1 MVEKKGSEKETKK
14 AEEAEEVVVE
24 KVEKKKII
32 PTTNISAIALA
43 KAKATILKATNQKPL
58 QPVVATLGHV
68 HSGSFPI
75 DSMIGGS
82 QIKDGKGQVCPGYP
96 RRRITELYGPESSG
110 KTTLLI
116 HAMVEAQ
123 KAGGTAMFI
132 DFEHSL
138 DHNYAK
144 ALGLSY
150 DDKKLL
156 VYQPDTMEE
165 GFKMLFVGIAA
176 GVDVIGVDSIAAM
189 VPKKELEKG
198 FDEEA
203 KIGALAAPFSR
214 ALPKFVIWLQKY
226 PKLPTNKEVKDPNH
240 PGTAL
245 IFVNQTRALI
255 SMGGGGG
262 HGENENTTGGKA
274 LKFYAY
280 LRLRVSRYKS
290 EFIERKDPISGKK
303 RRYPYG
309 NVTDVKIVKTKINDK
324 QGHSTQIFIRYG
336 VGIDDYLSIIESGI
350 TQKLI
355 KKEGA
360 YYGLGENRFQGK
372 DKFRQFLIT
381 NVKVYEALK
390 LKLAQ
395 AVNSTAI
402 TGAEEL
408 GEDDEL
414 LEGFDLENDSLDA
427 DVAANVEKEVEEV
440 LAEVDESEG
449 VPSEGGDA

>member
-1 MVEKKGSEKETKK
+1 MVEKETKK
-14 AEEAEEVVVE
+14 SSEKEEP
-24 KVEKKKII
+24 KKGSGK
-32 PTTNISAIALA
+32 NANSGALALA
-43 KAKATILKATNQKPL
+43 KARATILKATNQKPL
-58 QPVVATLGHV
+58 QPTTTALGCV
-68 HSGSFPI
+68 SSGSFPVNN
-75 DSMIGGS
+75 MIGGS
-82 QIKDGKGQVCPGYP
+82 LAKDGKNQICPGYP

-123 KAGGTAMFI
+123 RSGGTAMFI

-150 DDKKLL
+150 EDNKLL
-156 VYQPDTMEE
+156 VYQPDSMEE
-165 GFKMLFVGIAA
+165 GFKMMFVGIAA
-176 GVDVIGVDSIAAM
+176 GVDAIGVDSIAAM

-214 ALPKFVIWLQKY
+214 ALPKFIIWLQKY
-226 PKLPTNKEVKDPNH
+226 PRLSENKEVKDPNH
-240 PGTAL
+240 LGTAL

-255 SMGGGGG
+255 STGGGGG
-262 HGENENTTGGKA
+262 HGDNENTTGGKA

-303 RRYPYG
+303 RRFPYG

-336 VGIDDYLSIIESGI
+336 VGIDDYLSIIETGV
-350 TQKLI
+350 TQKVI
-355 KKEGA
+355 KKEGS
-360 YYGLGENRFQGK
+360 YYCLGEHRFQGK
-372 DKFRQFLIT
+372 DKFRQFLIS
-381 NVKVYEALK
+381 NSKIYDALRT
-390 LKLAQ
+390 KLAQ
-395 AVNSTAI
+395 AVNSSAVQSTDA
-402 TGAEEL
+402 L
-408 GEDDEL
+408 EDEDEL

-427 DVAANVEKEVEEV
+427 DIAAEVEEV
-440 LAEVDESEG
+440 ITEVEASEG
-449 VPSEGGDA
+449 TPAEGGSA